1 MPLGQVS
8 LKLGSGIRS
17 SIVGFS
23 SRGDI
28 LLSTALCY
36 RLIPLPV
43 RKKNH
48 GIRFASSLKQLLG

>member
-17 SIVGFS
+17 SIVGCS

-48 GIRFASSLKQLLG
+48 GRSFDSHPL